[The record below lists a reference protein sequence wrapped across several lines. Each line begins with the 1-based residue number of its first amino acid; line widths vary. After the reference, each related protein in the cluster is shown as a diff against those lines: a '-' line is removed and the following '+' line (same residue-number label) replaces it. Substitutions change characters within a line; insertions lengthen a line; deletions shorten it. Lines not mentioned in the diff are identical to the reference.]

1 MSSIACQLSFVR
13 STLPEGVKLVAVSK
27 THPAEAIRAAYD
39 AGHRVF
45 GESRPQELREKHEAL
60 PKDIEWHMIGHL
72 QTNKIKYIAP
82 FVALI
87 HSVDSARLAEAIQR
101 EAAKCGRTLEI
112 LLEIHV
118 AEEETKTGWNMA
130 ELMEYVRTAPFARM
144 PDVCVRGVMGI
155 ATNTDD
161 GTAIRRDF
169 MELVDALLSYRIRIA
184 QIYTNGKLV
193 DEKLLDQL
201 EERGIRPEFNM
212 SYDGTQGWH
221 DWMRGV
227 PGAGDAVLAA
237 FDLCHERGFPTGA
250 EMCLHQGNKHLLRES
265 VSTLAA
271 HHCESLK
278 VNPVADTDTWERLG
292 EDRSLTLEETFEVY
306 LDYIPCFYEDGA
318 PLGLHLGGF
327 FMARPGSGDWTIP
340 NIGKHPEERDPAACA
355 SQVTCGHAR
364 QTLYLSPEA
373 RMLPCMALSS
383 MPMQERYPLATEI
396 GLRQGLSDSEYL
408 SLIDTRVSALWEHN
422 PECAQCEHRGAC
434 AGGCRA
440 SALFTAPDDILS
452 PDRAQCLI
460 LKGGYAAR
468 IRETV
473 ERAQTRIAERKEN
486 E

>member
-1 MSSIACQLSFVR
+1 
-13 STLPEGVKLVAVSK
+13 
-27 THPAEAIRAAYD
+27 
-39 AGHRVF
+39 
-45 GESRPQELREKHEAL
+45 
-60 PKDIEWHMIGHL
+60 
-72 QTNKIKYIAP
+72 
-82 FVALI
+82 
-87 HSVDSARLAEAIQR
+87 
-101 EAAKCGRTLEI
+101 
-112 LLEIHV
+112 
-118 AEEETKTGWNMA
+118 
-130 ELMEYVRTAPFARM
+130 
-144 PDVCVRGVMGI
+144 
-155 ATNTDD
+155 
-161 GTAIRRDF
+161 